1 MVDIKNNSS
10 KIFAEQVRLLYVN
23 STIPIFVS
31 VSVGAILCWSL
42 LDIADKASIVS
53 WFSAFLIISTGRI
66 CLLYLFHKRTTKT
79 NTSDYWHN
87 GFLIG
92 AYCVAAVWGA
102 APFLL
107 FPYQNPQAQIIF
119 LLAVLGLSAGAI
131 ASLCPSLPVA
141 CGFLS
146 LTLLPLAGSMISHGT
161 SDSVFVGLLILLFLA
176 VTLAGV
182 IRINRN
188 IRENIQLRFQSIDR
202 EIKLKASQDRY
213 QHFFNNAPLGIFHY
227 DAESTIIS
235 CNSAFSD
242 IIGSSRE
249 KLMGFNM
256 LANIKQRG
264 AVNAI
269 KASLTDG
276 DGFFEGDYA
285 SVTSDKTTPIRAFFK
300 AIRNTDEEIIGGVGI
315 LEDFTERRLSEQQIQ
330 YHTTYD
336 ALTGLPNRRLLMSQ
350 LDNEISRATRHG
362 RYGALIFLDLDNF
375 KTINDSLGHS
385 VGDKLLKLISKR
397 LTDNVR
403 QEDCVA
409 RMGGDEFII
418 ILTELDSDLDGAV
431 EKARKGAEKIREYLS
446 VPCKIEGYEMHIT
459 PSIGVSLFPKPD
471 KGTDDILKQADAAM
485 YKAKGAG
492 SNEIRFFLPSMQKAA
507 DERLRL
513 TTDIRRALLNDEFAV
528 WYQPQVDASGALLGA
543 EALIRWHHP
552 KRGLIPPGTFLKI
565 AEETGLMWDI
575 GQWVLSS
582 TCREIRQWT
591 DDRLLK
597 DQMTISVNISGKE
610 FGAPAFV
617 KAVRTL
623 IEKTGVD
630 PNHLGI
636 ELTEGSL
643 ISTGSDIVKKIITLR
658 ELGIK
663 FSIDDF
669 GTGYSSLSYLQTL
682 PLNTLKIDRSFVNRI
697 KDGKRNVVLVD
708 TIIMMARNLGLEVIA
723 EGVETAEELTY
734 LAEKECTLYQGYYF
748 CRPVT
753 VESFTA
759 LLRSGTCRV

>member
-1 MVDIKNNSS
+1 MVDLKTNSS

-23 STIPIFVS
+23 STRPIFVS

-161 SDSVFVGLLILLFLA
+161 SDSVFVGLLILLVLA

-256 LANIKQRG
+256 LAD
-264 AVNAI
+264 AI
-269 KASLTDG
+269 QDRI
-276 DGFFEGDYA
+276 D
-285 SVTSDKTTPIRAFFK
+285 PQ
-300 AIRNTDEEIIGGVGI
+300 GGM
-315 LEDFTERRLSEQQIQ
+315 L
-330 YHTTYD
+330 
-336 ALTGLPNRRLLMSQ
+336 
-350 LDNEISRATRHG
+350 
-362 RYGALIFLDLDNF
+362 
-375 KTINDSLGHS
+375 
-385 VGDKLLKLISKR
+385 
-397 LTDNVR
+397 
-403 QEDCVA
+403 
-409 RMGGDEFII
+409 
-418 ILTELDSDLDGAV
+418 
-431 EKARKGAEKIREYLS
+431 
-446 VPCKIEGYEMHIT
+446 
-459 PSIGVSLFPKPD
+459 
-471 KGTDDILKQADAAM
+471 
-485 YKAKGAG
+485 
-492 SNEIRFFLPSMQKAA
+492 
-507 DERLRL
+507 
-513 TTDIRRALLNDEFAV
+513 
-528 WYQPQVDASGALLGA
+528 
-543 EALIRWHHP
+543 
-552 KRGLIPPGTFLKI
+552 
-565 AEETGLMWDI
+565 
-575 GQWVLSS
+575 
-582 TCREIRQWT
+582 
-591 DDRLLK
+591 
-597 DQMTISVNISGKE
+597 
-610 FGAPAFV
+610 
-617 KAVRTL
+617 
-623 IEKTGVD
+623 
-630 PNHLGI
+630 
-636 ELTEGSL
+636 
-643 ISTGSDIVKKIITLR
+643 
-658 ELGIK
+658 
-663 FSIDDF
+663 
-669 GTGYSSLSYLQTL
+669 
-682 PLNTLKIDRSFVNRI
+682 
-697 KDGKRNVVLVD
+697 
-708 TIIMMARNLGLEVIA
+708 
-723 EGVETAEELTY
+723 
-734 LAEKECTLYQGYYF
+734 
-748 CRPVT
+748 
-753 VESFTA
+753 
-759 LLRSGTCRV
+759 

>member
-418 ILTELDSDLDGAV
+418 ILTELDGDLDGAV

-582 TCREIRQWT
+582 TCRQIRQWT

-753 VESFTA
+753 VDSFTA